1 MGMDKKIKKKTWT
14 PKLFAFITIGIAVIA
29 LFLYSFV
36 FMDTRSRLNV
46 DRDRLMVHTVQEGSF
61 QEFIDVSGTIQPIR
75 TVYLDA
81 VEGGVVQQVKFQS
94 GAMVNEG
101 DTILVM
107 SNSNL
112 QLNVLQ
118 REASIY
124 DQINNVRNSRLSLEQ
139 NHLGLREQLASA
151 RTQLGI
157 LKPRYERDKIL
168 NEDGL
173 ISQTQY
179 EESLNNYE
187 YQRMRYELTFESY
200 QKDSLQMV
208 SQLQQLDESETRM
221 WRSLDGVQQIL
232 DNLIVTAPI
241 YGQLSTI
248 EMDQGQSISP
258 NERIGQVDMLDGFKV
273 RVNIDEFYLSRI
285 TPGLE
290 GSFTFAGDR
299 YELVINRVFPVI
311 QNGQFQVDMD
321 FIGEM
326 PTGLRRGQT
335 VRMRLELDAPA
346 SALLV
351 ERGGFYQSTGGNWIF
366 RITDDETSAVRQPIR
381 LGRGNPQFFEVVEG
395 LQQGDQVITSSYA
408 TFGDNEV
415 LILQ

>member
-1 MGMDKKIKKKTWT
+1 MGMDKKIEKKTWT
-14 PKLFAFITIGIAVIA
+14 PQLIGTIVLGLAVVAFFT
-29 LFLYSFV
+29 YSFV
-36 FMDTRSRLNV
+36 FMDSRSRLNV
-46 DRDRLMVHTVQEGSF
+46 DRDRLMVHTVQEDSF

-94 GAMVNEG
+94 GSMVNAG

-107 SNSNL
+107 SNTNL
-112 QLNVLQ
+112 QLNVMQ
-118 REASIY
+118 REAGIY

-139 NHLGLREQLASA
+139 NHLRLREQLASA

-157 LKPRYERDKIL
+157 LKPKYERDKTL
-168 NEDGL
+168 NEEGL

-179 EESLNNYE
+179 EESLHNYE
-187 YQRMRYELTFESY
+187 FQRMRYELTYESY

-208 SQLQQLDESETRM
+208 NQLQQLEDSETRM

-241 YGQLSTI
+241 DGQLSTI

-258 NERIGQVDMLDGFKV
+258 NERIGQVDVLDGFKV
-273 RVNIDEFYLSRI
+273 RVTIDEFYLSRI
-285 TPGLE
+285 VPGLD
-290 GSFTFAGDR
+290 GSFTFAGER
-299 YELVINRVFPVI
+299 YDLAINRVFPVI
-311 QNGQFQVDMD
+311 QNGQFQVDMEFQGD
-321 FIGEM
+321 M
-326 PTGLRRGQT
+326 PTALRRGQT
-335 VRMRLELDAPA
+335 VRIRLELDAPA

-351 ERGGFYQSTGGNWIF
+351 ERGGFYESTGGNWIY
-366 RITDDETSAVRQPIR
+366 RITEDNTRAVRQPIR

-395 LQQGDQVITSSYA
+395 LQPGDQVITSSYD

>member
-1 MGMDKKIKKKTWT
+1 MDKKIKKKIWT
-14 PKLFAFITIGIAVIA
+14 PKLFALIATGIVVIT

-46 DRDRLMVHTVQEGSF
+46 DRDRLMVHTVQVGSF

-81 VEGGVVQQVKFQS
+81 VEGGVVQHVKFRS

-101 DTILVM
+101 DTIMVM

-112 QLNVLQ
+112 QLNVMQ
-118 REASIY
+118 REAAIY

-139 NHLGLREQLASA
+139 NHLRLREQLASA

-168 NEDGL
+168 SDDGL
-173 ISQTQY
+173 ISQNQY

-187 YQRMRYELTFESY
+187 YQRIRYEITYESY
-200 QKDSLQMV
+200 QKDSLQLIN
-208 SQLQQLDESETRM
+208 QLQQLDDSETRM

-241 YGQLSTI
+241 TGQLSTI
-248 EMDQGQSISP
+248 EMDQGQSIAP
-258 NERIGQVDMLDGFKV
+258 NERIGQVDLMDGYKV
-273 RVNIDEFYLSRI
+273 RVNIDEFYLARI
-285 TPGLE
+285 ALGLA
-290 GSFTFAGDR
+290 GSFTFAGER
-299 YELVINRVFPVI
+299 HELVINRVFPVI
-311 QNGQFQVDMD
+311 QNGQFQVDME
-321 FIGEM
+321 FIGDI

-346 SALLV
+346 TVLLV
-351 ERGGFYQSTGGNWIF
+351 ERGGFFQSTGGNWIF
-366 RITDDETSAVRQPIR
+366 KITEDQNSAVRQPIR
-381 LGRGNPQFFEVVEG
+381 LGRGNPQFFEVLEG
-395 LQQGDQVITSSYA
+395 LREGDQVITSSYA